1 MRKRKLT
8 FGLFS
13 LIMAASIALTGN
25 VNVSAATKKLSVNR
39 VYENATVIK
48 GKTQKKNVVKVKVG
62 GKTYSVKANKKGKFK
77 VKVPKVKVGKKYT
90 VKSYKKKKLYA
101 KKTVYGIAKTVKVNK
116 FTPGSR
122 TISGYTRP
130 SYKVQVTVNG
140 KTYTKKANANS
151 GAWKMTLSKKIG
163 SDNVK
168 VRVIKKNGKTFTVT
182 TAEHTHDYKPVY
194 KTVHHDAQGHYET
207 VKVDAWD
214 EYSGFNHN
222 ICLRD
227 GRDLTQDFIDS
238 IKNNTYPKLPN
249 QNLTLEDMK
258 RDWGW
263 TEENGWP
270 HYSDDYA
277 IYKEMG
283 VNPDDMKNVPPFG
296 LYMGEQGW
304 NGECDGHNYS
314 LRPYYIHHNA
324 TTKQEWKV
332 DKKAYDEK
340 ILTGYQCA
348 CGKIK

>member
-1 MRKRKLT
+1 MRKRNLT

-13 LIMAASIALTGN
+13 LMMVTCVALTGN

-77 VKVPKVKVGKKYT
+77 VKVPKVKAGKKYT

-116 FTPGSR
+116 FTPSSR

-140 KTYTKKANANS
+140 KKYTKKANANS

-214 EYSGFNHN
+214 EYSGYNHD
-222 ICLRD
+222 ICLKD

-238 IKNNTYPKLPN
+238 IKNKTYPKLPN
-249 QNLTLEDMK
+249 QYLTLEDMK
-258 RDWGW
+258 KQGW
-263 TEENGWP
+263 TEEKGWP

-283 VNPDDMKNVPPFG
+283 VNPEDMKDVPPYG
-296 LYMGEQGW
+296 MYMGELGW

-314 LRPYYIHHNA
+314 LRPHYIHHDA
-324 TTKQEWKV
+324 TTKQVWKV

-340 ILTGYQCA
+340 IITGYQCA
-348 CGKIK
+348 CGKTK

>member
-116 FTPGSR
+116 FTPSSR

>member
-13 LIMAASIALTGN
+13 LMMAASVALTGN

-77 VKVPKVKVGKKYT
+77 VKVPKVKAGKKYT

-101 KKTVYGIAKTVKVNK
+101 KKTVYVIAKTVKVNK
-116 FTPGSR
+116 FTPSSR

-140 KTYTKKANANS
+140 KT
-151 GAWKMTLSKKIG
+151 
-163 SDNVK
+163 
-168 VRVIKKNGKTFTVT
+168 FTVT
-182 TAEHTHDYKPVY
+182 TATHTHDYKPVY

-207 VKVDAWD
+207 VTVPAYD
-214 EYSGFNHN
+214 EEKTVSHD

-227 GRDLTQDFIDS
+227 GRDLTQDYLDS
-238 IKNNTYPKLPN
+238 VKNKTYPDYDEATKK
-249 QNLTLEDMK
+249 E
-258 RDWGW
+258 WGW
-263 TEENGWP
+263 TEENGYPKLNEDAAVFINENLEIDKWAP
-270 HYSDDYA
+270 TYS
-277 IYKEMG
+277 M
-283 VNPDDMKNVPPFG
+283 
-296 LYMGEQGW
+296 YMGLHGW

-314 LRPYYIHHNA
+314 LRPVIIKIHHDA
-324 TTKQEWKV
+324 STKQEWKV
-332 DKKAYDEK
+332 DQKAYDEK
-340 ILTGYQCA
+340 IITGYQCA
-348 CGKIK
+348 CGKTK

>member
-13 LIMAASIALTGN
+13 LMMAASVALTGN

-48 GKTQKKNVVKVKVG
+48 GKTKKKNVVKVKVG
-62 GKTYSVKANKKGKFK
+62 KKTYKVKANKKGKFK
-77 VKVPKVKVGKKYT
+77 VKVPKVKAGKKYT

-116 FTPGSR
+116 FTPSSR

-182 TAEHTHDYKPVY
+182 TATHTHDYKPIY

-207 VKVDAWD
+207 VTVPAYD
-214 EYSGFNHN
+214 EEKTVSHD

-227 GRDLTQDFIDS
+227 GRDLTQDYLDS
-238 IKNNTYPKLPN
+238 VKNKTYPDYDEATKK
-249 QNLTLEDMK
+249 E
-258 RDWGW
+258 WGW
-263 TEENGWP
+263 TEENGYPKLNEDAAVFINENLEIDKWAP
-270 HYSDDYA
+270 TYS
-277 IYKEMG
+277 M
-283 VNPDDMKNVPPFG
+283 
-296 LYMGEQGW
+296 YMGLHGW

-314 LRPYYIHHNA
+314 LRPVIIKIHHDA
-324 TTKQEWKV
+324 STKQEWKV

-340 ILTGYQCA
+340 IITGYQCA
-348 CGKIK
+348 CGKTK

>member
-13 LIMAASIALTGN
+13 LMMAASVALTGN

-116 FTPGSR
+116 FTPSSR

-194 KTVHHDAQGHYET
+194 KTVHHDAQGYYET

-214 EYSGFNHN
+214 EYSGYDHD
-222 ICLRD
+222 ICLKD

-238 IKNNTYPKLPN
+238 IKNKTYPKLPN
-249 QNLTLEDMK
+249 QYLTLEDMK
-258 RDWGW
+258 KQGW
-263 TEENGWP
+263 TEEKGWP

-283 VNPDDMKNVPPFG
+283 VNPEDMKDVPPYG
-296 LYMGEQGW
+296 MYMGELGW

-314 LRPYYIHHNA
+314 LRPHYIHHDA
-324 TTKQEWKV
+324 TTKQVWKV

-340 ILTGYQCA
+340 IITGYQCA
-348 CGKIK
+348 CGKTK

>member
-13 LIMAASIALTGN
+13 LMMAASVALTGN

-77 VKVPKVKVGKKYT
+77 VKVPKVKVGTKYT

-116 FTPGSR
+116 FTPSSR

-214 EYSGFNHN
+214 EYSGYNHD
-222 ICLRD
+222 ICLKD

-238 IKNNTYPKLPN
+238 IKNKTYPKLPN
-249 QNLTLEDMK
+249 QYLTLEDMK
-258 RDWGW
+258 KQGW
-263 TEENGWP
+263 TEEKGWP

-283 VNPDDMKNVPPFG
+283 VNPEDMKDVPPYG
-296 LYMGEQGW
+296 MYMGELGW

-314 LRPYYIHHNA
+314 LRPHYIHHDA
-324 TTKQEWKV
+324 TTKQVWKV

-340 ILTGYQCA
+340 IITGYQCA
-348 CGKIK
+348 CGKTK

>member
-13 LIMAASIALTGN
+13 LMMAASVALTGN

-48 GKTQKKNVVKVKVG
+48 GNTKKKNVVKVKVG
-62 GKTYSVKANKKGKFK
+62 KKTYKVKANKKGKFK
-77 VKVPKVKVGKKYT
+77 VKVPKVKAGKKYT

-116 FTPGSR
+116 FTPSSR

-140 KTYTKKANANS
+140 KKYTKKANANS

-182 TAEHTHDYKPVY
+182 TATHTHDYKPVY

-207 VKVDAWD
+207 VTVPAYD
-214 EYSGFNHN
+214 ETKMEYHD
-222 ICLRD
+222 ICLVC
-227 GRDLTQDFIDS
+227 GRDKTQDFINS
-238 IKNNTYPKLPN
+238 ILNKTYPDLDQATK
-249 QNLTLEDMK
+249 DS
-258 RDWGW
+258 WGY
-263 TEENGWP
+263 TKEKGWS
-270 HYSDDYA
+270 HYSEDYA

-283 VNPDDMKNVPPFG
+283 VTNEEMKDVPPYG
-296 LYMGEQGW
+296 MYLAAGGW
-304 NGECDGHNYS
+304 DEKCDGHNYS
-314 LRPYYIHHNA
+314 NRLVPTIVHHEA
-324 TTKQEWKV
+324 STKQEWKV

-340 ILTGYQCA
+340 IITGYQCA
-348 CGKIK
+348 CGKTK

>member
-13 LIMAASIALTGN
+13 LMMAASVALTGN

-48 GKTQKKNVVKVKVG
+48 GETKKKNVVKVKIG
-62 GKTYSVKANKKGKFK
+62 GKTYEVKANKKGKFK
-77 VKVPKVKVGKKYT
+77 VKVPKVKAGKKYT

-116 FTPGSR
+116 FTPSSR

-130 SYKVQVTVNG
+130 SYMVQVTVNG

-182 TAEHTHDYKPVY
+182 TATHTHDCKPVY

-214 EYSGFNHN
+214 EYSGYNHD
-222 ICLRD
+222 ICLKD

-238 IKNNTYPKLPN
+238 IKNKTYPKLPN
-249 QNLTLEDMK
+249 QYLTLEDMK
-258 RDWGW
+258 KQGW
-263 TEENGWP
+263 TEEKGWP

-283 VNPDDMKNVPPFG
+283 VNPEDMKDVPPYG
-296 LYMGEQGW
+296 MYMGELGW

-314 LRPYYIHHNA
+314 LRPHYIHHDA
-324 TTKQEWKV
+324 TTKQVWKV

-340 ILTGYQCA
+340 IITGYQCA
-348 CGKIK
+348 CGKTK

>member
-13 LIMAASIALTGN
+13 LMMVASVALTGN

-48 GKTQKKNVVKVKVG
+48 GKTKRKNVVKIKIG
-62 GKTYSVKANKKGKFK
+62 KKTYRVKANKKGKFR
-77 VKVPKVKVGKKYT
+77 VKVPKVKAGKKYT

-116 FTPGSR
+116 FTPSSR

-130 SYKVQVTVNG
+130 SYKVKVTVNG
-140 KTYTKKANANS
+140 KTYTKKANAKS

-168 VRVIKKNGKTFTVT
+168 VRVIKKNGKRFTVT

-207 VKVDAWD
+207 VTVPAYD
-214 EYSGFNHN
+214 EEKTVFHD
-222 ICLRD
+222 ICLKD
-227 GRDLTQDFIDS
+227 GRDLTQDYLDS
-238 IKNNTYPKLPN
+238 VKNKTYPDYDEATKK
-249 QNLTLEDMK
+249 EW
-258 RDWGW
+258 DW
-263 TEENGWP
+263 TDENGYP
-270 HYSDDYA
+270 KTGYDALIFTNENLEIDKFAPTFS
-277 IYKEMG
+277 M
-283 VNPDDMKNVPPFG
+283 
-296 LYMGEQGW
+296 YMGLQGW

-314 LRPYYIHHNA
+314 SRPVTVKIHHEA
-324 TTKQEWKV
+324 STKQEWKV

-340 ILTGYQCA
+340 IITGYQCA
-348 CGKIK
+348 CGKTK

>member
-13 LIMAASIALTGN
+13 LMMAASVALTGN

-77 VKVPKVKVGKKYT
+77 VKVPKVKAGKKYT

-116 FTPGSR
+116 FTPSSR

-130 SYKVQVTVNG
+130 SYKVKVTVNG
-140 KTYTKKANANS
+140 KTYTKKANAKS
-151 GAWKMTLSKKIG
+151 GAWKITLSKKIG

-168 VRVIKKNGKTFTVT
+168 IHAIKKNGKTFTVT
-182 TAEHTHDYKPVY
+182 TAEHTHDYKPIY

-214 EYSGFNHN
+214 EYSGYNHD
-222 ICLRD
+222 ICLKD

-238 IKNNTYPKLPN
+238 IKNKTYPKLPN
-249 QNLTLEDMK
+249 QYLTLEDMK
-258 RDWGW
+258 KQGW
-263 TEENGWP
+263 TEEKGWP

-283 VNPDDMKNVPPFG
+283 VNPEDMKDVPPYG
-296 LYMGEQGW
+296 MYMGELGW

-314 LRPYYIHHNA
+314 LRPHYIHHDA
-324 TTKQEWKV
+324 TTKQVWKV

-340 ILTGYQCA
+340 IITGYQCA
-348 CGKIK
+348 CGKTK

>member
-13 LIMAASIALTGN
+13 LMMVTSVALTGN

-48 GKTQKKNVVKVKVG
+48 GKTKKKNVVKVKVG
-62 GKTYSVKANKKGKFK
+62 KKTYKVKANKKGKFK
-77 VKVPKVKVGKKYT
+77 VKVPKVKAGKKYT

-116 FTPGSR
+116 FTPSSR

-214 EYSGFNHN
+214 EYSGYNHD
-222 ICLRD
+222 ICLKD

-238 IKNNTYPKLPN
+238 IKNKTYPKLPN
-249 QNLTLEDMK
+249 QYLTLEDMK
-258 RDWGW
+258 KQGW
-263 TEENGWP
+263 TEEKGWP

-283 VNPDDMKNVPPFG
+283 VNPEDMKDVPPYG
-296 LYMGEQGW
+296 MYMGELGW

-314 LRPYYIHHNA
+314 LRPHYIHHDA
-324 TTKQEWKV
+324 TTKQVWKV

-340 ILTGYQCA
+340 IITGYQCA
-348 CGKIK
+348 CGKTK

>member
-13 LIMAASIALTGN
+13 LMMAASVALTGN

-48 GKTQKKNVVKVKVG
+48 GKTKKKNVVKVKVG
-62 GKTYSVKANKKGKFK
+62 KKTYSVKANKKGKFK

-116 FTPGSR
+116 FTPSSR

-207 VKVDAWD
+207 VKVDARD
-214 EYSGFNHN
+214 EYSGYNHN
-222 ICLRD
+222 ICLKD

-238 IKNNTYPKLPN
+238 IKNKTYPKLPN
-249 QNLTLEDMK
+249 QHLTLEDMK
-258 RDWGW
+258 KQGW
-263 TEENGWP
+263 TEEKGWP

-283 VNPDDMKNVPPFG
+283 VNPEDMKDVPPYG
-296 LYMGEQGW
+296 MYMGELGW

-314 LRPYYIHHNA
+314 LRPHYIHHDA
-324 TTKQEWKV
+324 TTKQVWKV

-340 ILTGYQCA
+340 IITGYQCA
-348 CGKIK
+348 CGKTK

>member
-1 MRKRKLT
+1 
-8 FGLFS
+8 
-13 LIMAASIALTGN
+13 
-25 VNVSAATKKLSVNR
+25 
-39 VYENATVIK
+39 
-48 GKTQKKNVVKVKVG
+48 
-62 GKTYSVKANKKGKFK
+62 
-77 VKVPKVKVGKKYT
+77 
-90 VKSYKKKKLYA
+90 
-101 KKTVYGIAKTVKVNK
+101 
-116 FTPGSR
+116 
-122 TISGYTRP
+122 
-130 SYKVQVTVNG
+130 
-140 KTYTKKANANS
+140 
-151 GAWKMTLSKKIG
+151 MTLSKKIG

-348 CGKIK
+348 CGKTK